1 MTPLLPLLSTL
12 GLLLATL
19 LVTVYVEAQRYRIR
33 LLERRIAAARAE
45 WEYIK
50 TAPQKEHEEE
60 ILVTWA
66 YASKLRSDAL
76 KPHIIAAR
84 AAWKK
89 YPDSRVSIGGYWSGT
104 TEEALAAW
112 VSEWDYQSLGT
123 DQHLRTTITR
133 RVPQLDQEE

>member
-1 MTPLLPLLSTL
+1 MTPLLTLLSGL
-12 GLLLATL
+12 GLLVATL
-19 LVTVYVEAQRYRIR
+19 LVAVYVEAQRYRIR

-45 WEYIK
+45 WEAIK
-50 TAPQKEHEEE
+50 AGPQKEHKEE

-66 YASKLRSDAL
+66 LAGRLCSDAF

-89 YPDSRVSIGGYWSGT
+89 YPGSRVSIGDYWSGT

-112 VSEWDYQSLGT
+112 VSGWDYRSLGT
-123 DQHLRTTITR
+123 NQHLRTTITR